1 MWLQR
6 LPPNKEARVYKKR
19 KGGYHFR
26 TNCSNFSTDKL
37 NRITKLILVHFSTQY
52 SQIFLINEYLVS
64 DPLPWSDVIWWFCSN
79 GQDKSVKSRVSRYFL
94 SCFVCHSVIIA
105 GLCPGLVISWF
116 GVMSYF
122 FIFIIITSSAGIAT
136 LGDTARLA
144 TELIRCLRIRW
155 RGNPTFQFGTSGQMF
170 KVGWDTAHFNL
181 GYIVR
186 CSN

>member
-79 GQDKSVKSRVSRYFL
+79 GQDKSVKSRVSRHFL
-94 SCFVCHSVIIA
+94 SCFVCHCVSIA
-105 GLCPGLVISWF
+105 GICPGLVISWY
-116 GVMSYF
+116 GVMSCTNRT
-122 FIFIIITSSAGIAT
+122 ISPLQAST
-136 LGDTARLA
+136 LSRKSQPRKAKLHQQRVST
-144 TELIRCLRIRW
+144 
-155 RGNPTFQFGTSGQMF
+155 
-170 KVGWDTAHFNL
+170 VGWRA
-181 GYIVR
+181 
-186 CSN
+186 CSLEPS